1 MPRKAKQEIVEE
13 PEDTSSDSAS
23 ENESG
28 SEYGSENEEIFS
40 EGDIEEEDNEED
52 SEEDS
57 DDDDDDDEFEDQ
69 GSSDDEDLLEEQAI
83 ESDDE
88 DDNEKDDLGD
98 ARQVAVHA
106 AEKSTRNWTV
116 GRERALELQKA
127 KAAGSLNVQQF
138 LHIDDLSSDDE
149 EAEGNTIGRVPLHW
163 YDAYDH
169 IGYDVSGQK
178 IVKQAKRDRLDVAID
193 NKDNASS
200 NRTVYDMYNDRDV
213 VLSERDLEIIR
224 RLQSGAFAHP
234 EHNDTP
240 DYIDYFSGIKE
251 EMPIMA
257 APEPKRRFTPSKWE
271 MMRVMKI
278 VKAMKEG
285 RYVSEKDK
293 LAEKKNKPPVYMIWN
308 DTEDEVL
315 AESRRYRFHLPA
327 PKIPLPGHA
336 ESYNPPAEYL
346 LSEEEKKAMED
357 QDPTERQYNFIP
369 KTHTCLRHVDGYDN
383 FIKERFER
391 CLDLY
396 LCPRKMKR
404 RLNIDPETLV
414 PRLPKPRELRPFP
427 NDLCLQYLGHTKAVT
442 SIDVSP
448 DGQYLI
454 SGSNDGTVRLWEVD
468 TSLCRQCW
476 KLGEAVSCVSWNPN
490 SAHHLVSAV
499 SGNKVVLIATG
510 TGDRD
515 SSDVLESFLTS
526 SAACIA
532 AGETESDDDSE
543 EEGEEEQEDN
553 EQTTVKENPLASA
566 KWNAIVPKKREIVDK
581 VHEYVI
587 GPRLELVFGAPVTFA
602 TWHYRGDYLAAT
614 VPTGGAKSVS
624 VHQISKGKSQYP
636 FKKKS
641 PGSVQ
646 CISFHPTRPFLF
658 VATQQHVKV
667 YNLVEQKMVKRLL
680 SGCKWISSLDV
691 HPSGDHVIIGSYDRR
706 VVWFD
711 LDLASTPYKTL
722 KFHEKAVR
730 GVKYHRRFPL
740 MASAADDGTVHI
752 FHSTVYKY
760 VHPSFLPS
768 FSRVLLLSYSYVI
781 AWWMSCCFCV
791 VMCK

>member
-1 MPRKAKQEIVEE
+1 MKMPRKVKEEVVEE
-13 PEDTSSDSAS
+13 QEEGSSGSGS
-23 ENESG
+23 ENE

-40 EGDIEEEDNEED
+40 EGDVDDEDEDEDEE
-52 SEEDS
+52 
-57 DDDDDDDEFEDQ
+57 DDDDDEEDEDDEDEDEFEDQ
-69 GSSDDEDLLEEQAI
+69 GSSDEEDLLEKQGI

-88 DDNEKDDLGD
+88 DDAERDDLAD
-98 ARQVAVHA
+98 TRQEAVHT
-106 AEKSTRNWTV
+106 AEKSIRNWTV
-116 GRERALELQKA
+116 GRERALELQKS
-127 KAAGSLNVQQF
+127 KAAGSLDVQQF

-149 EAEGNTIGRVPLHW
+149 EADGNTIGRVPLHW

-169 IGYDVSGQK
+169 IGYDVSGKK
-178 IVKQAKRDRLDVAID
+178 IVKQAKRDRLDIAID

-224 RLQSGAFAHP
+224 RLQAGAFAHP

-285 RYVSEKDK
+285 RYVSEEEKRADK
-293 LAEKKNKPPVYMIWN
+293 KTKPPVYMIWN

-346 LSEEEKKAMED
+346 LSDEEKKAMED
-357 QDPTERQYNFIP
+357 QDPSERQYNFIP
-369 KTHTCLRHVDGYDN
+369 KAHTCLRHVEGYDN

-427 NDLCLQYLGHTKAVT
+427 NDLCLQYLGHTKSVT

-476 KLGEAVSCVSWNPN
+476 KLGEPVSCVSWNPN

-515 SSDVLESFLTS
+515 SSDILEAFLTS
-526 SAACIA
+526 SAANIA
-532 AGETESDDDSE
+532 AGVEDSDNESDGE
-543 EEGEEEQEDN
+543 EEGEEEGKSAE
-553 EQTTVKENPLASA
+553 KENPLASA
-566 KWNAIVPKKREIVDK
+566 QWNFTVAKKKDVVQK
-581 VHEYVI
+581 VHDYVI
-587 GPRLELVFGAPVTFA
+587 GPRLELVFGAPVSFA
-602 TWHYRGDYLAAT
+602 TWHYRGDYLAAI

-624 VHQISKGKSQYP
+624 VHQVSKGKSQYP

-646 CISFHPTRPFLF
+646 CISFHPSRPFLF

-680 SGCKWISSLDV
+680 SGCKWISSIDV

-730 GVKYHRRFPL
+730 GVEYHRRYPL

-760 VHPSFLPS
+760 V
-768 FSRVLLLSYSYVI
+768 LLV
-781 AWWMSCCFCV
+781 
-791 VMCK
+791 